1 MPNVHV
7 TPDPD
12 GWRISAVLP
21 TKAAAEA
28 VRPPPA
34 PRPMST
40 SRGAV
45 TPTTST

>member
-28 VRPPPA
+28 VARRHVA
-34 PRPMST
+34 L
-40 SRGAV
+40 RGG
-45 TPTTST
+45 